1 MNLKKKNGDS
11 QMFMENQKN
20 KIMKKEI
27 KENWEGNLK
36 NILNSFWWEKYALK
50 ISQGQIEKAMKL
62 RKQEIERIFKE
73 IRQLLKSE
81 KNQLL
86 ERIKLEYD
94 KPTNRD
100 TKWITKE
107 QSNYWVDGY
116 NKAVEDLENLR
127 NQLKKKNENY
137 RRRIQSNH

>member
-1 MNLKKKNGDS
+1 
-11 QMFMENQKN
+11 MENQKN